1 MIEREMEMQQ
11 TVLSERMFEILTDHV
26 AEIEREK
33 EFIIK
38 GFYADNAATGMDS
51 EIFFR
56 DYTARIEEFLKNV
69 RVKKDGSD
77 SCPLSIIG
85 STVEVKDSEDMEVFS
100 YQIVLPFTN
109 KLPPDMSQAS
119 CFSPMGKALLLRQPG
134 SKVAVMTPGGQVE
147 YEIMSIVLD
156 ETAAKGETLRLF
168 QSNTSMAF

>member
-38 GFYADNAATGMDS
+38 DFYADNAAAGMES

-69 RVKKDGSD
+69 RVKKDAPD

-85 STVEVKDSEDMEVFS
+85 STVEVRDTEDMEVFS
-100 YQIVLPFTN
+100 YQIVLPFKN
-109 KLPPDMSQAS
+109 KMPPNMSQAS
-119 CFSPMGKALLLRQPG
+119 CFSPMGKALLLQQVG

-147 YEIMSIVLD
+147 YEIMSITLD
-156 ETAAKGETLRLF
+156 ETAAGGETPQLF
-168 QSNTSMAF
+168 QGNTSMVF